1 MVILLLLAAPPLS
14 PGVVCSSSF
23 SPVSNV
29 SSTQNCLRPLLA
41 SCLVRG
47 LNYHLCHLLFTPPDA
62 ISALSPPTVG
72 SGGDPG
78 WTTSGSLSLCFC
90 LGCFVLIFNFF
101 SAALGLHC
109 CSRAFSSCREQG
121 LPFVTAKGLLTVAAP
136 LASVVVVPGLSC
148 SAACGI
154 LLDQRSNPC
163 PLHWQIPVHWTIRES
178 PFGCFRWEV

>member
-47 LNYHLCHLLFTPPDA
+47 LNYHLCHLLFTPQDA
-62 ISALSPPTVG
+62 ISALSPPTLG

-90 LGCFVLIFNFF
+90 LGCFVLIFNFISF
-101 SAALGLHC
+101 WLHWVFIAAH
-109 CSRAFSSCREQG
+109 
-121 LPFVTAKGLLTVAAP
+121 
-136 LASVVVVPGLSC
+136 GLSLVAE
-148 SAACGI
+148 SRDYPLSRRRGFSLWW
-154 LLDQRSNPC
+154 LLLLQ
-163 PLHWQIPVHWTIRES
+163 
-178 PFGCFRWEV
+178 